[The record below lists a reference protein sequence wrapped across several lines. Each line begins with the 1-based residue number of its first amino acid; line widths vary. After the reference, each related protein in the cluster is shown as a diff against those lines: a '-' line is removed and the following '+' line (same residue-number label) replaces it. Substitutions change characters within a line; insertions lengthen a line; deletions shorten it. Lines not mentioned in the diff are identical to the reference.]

1 MGPARLRSRVVHVD
15 ASYLRY
21 TTPRISW
28 MVRPDHPGLPLDQRV
43 NLPPFL
49 DSMGRI
55 AAPAGEDRSG
65 IVCGGSRQAARA
77 SPRGP
82 APRTGFPRSAPNR
95 LLETD
100 IRDWDRGELIAKQA
114 ADLRIT
120 WGERWDLNPRHPG
133 PQPGALPTELRPPCC
148 RPAKEPAARRAYR
161 ALASVQN
168 PIPGCRPDPPR

>member
-1 MGPARLRSRVVHVD
+1 MFMGPARLRSRVVHVD

-65 IVCGGSRQAARA
+65 IVCGGSH
-77 SPRGP
+77 
-82 APRTGFPRSAPNR
+82 R
-95 LLETD
+95 LLEPH
-100 IRDWDRGELIAKQA
+100 REARLRGPDFQ
-114 ADLRIT
+114 D
-120 WGERWDLNPRHPG
+120 P
-133 PQPGALPTELRPPCC
+133 LPIGSWKRTYATGTE
-148 RPAKEPAARRAYR
+148 
-161 ALASVQN
+161 AS
-168 PIPGCRPDPPR
+168 